1 MPSLYII
8 SGPNGSGKTTASYSV
23 LPELLDCSEFV
34 NSDEFAKHLS
44 PFAPESAYIT
54 ASRLMLRK
62 VHYLFERREDFC
74 IETTLATR
82 SLIKMVLSAQKKGY
96 YVTVVYFWLNSPDI
110 AVQRVAS
117 RVQAGGHN
125 VPEETIRRRYRL
137 GLNYLFHNYMQL
149 CDKWVLVDNS
159 APPFD
164 IIAEGS
170 RKGLIIRDMGRYN
183 AVRMLVTEEV
193 ESSSKP
199 IEDVTPEIVKEISRA
214 PVARDGVPF
223 EGALPPTIPRGLFAP
238 NDFSDEKSRARPG
251 ALMSAGKKKKEE

>member
-1 MPSLYII
+1 LPRLYII
-8 SGPNGSGKTTASYSV
+8 SGPNGSGKTTASYGV

-62 VHYLFERREDFC
+62 VDYLFDRREDFC

-82 SLIKMVLSAQKKGY
+82 SLIKMVRSAQAKGY
-96 YVTVVYFWLNSPDI
+96 YVTVIYFWLNSADI

-125 VPEETIRRRYRL
+125 VPEETIRRRYQF
-137 GLNYLFHNYMQL
+137 GLNYLFHKYIPL
-149 CDKWVLVDNS
+149 CDKWILADNS
-159 APPFD
+159 NPPFD

-170 RKGLIIRDMGRYN
+170 KKGLVIRDMERYQLARSQVTDQVEPQRPIEN
-183 AVRMLVTEEV
+183 VTEF
-193 ESSSKP
+193 
-199 IEDVTPEIVKEISRA
+199 IVKEIAKA
-214 PVARDGVPF
+214 PLAHDGVPYQ
-223 EGALPPTIPRGLFAP
+223 
-238 NDFSDEKSRARPG
+238 NDPI
-251 ALMSAGKKKKEE
+251 